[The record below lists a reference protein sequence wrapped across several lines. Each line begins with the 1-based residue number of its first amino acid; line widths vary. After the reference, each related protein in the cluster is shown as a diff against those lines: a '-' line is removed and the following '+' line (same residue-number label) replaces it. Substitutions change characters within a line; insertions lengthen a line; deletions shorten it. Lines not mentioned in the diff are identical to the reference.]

1 MLLLNHL
8 STKCQQNESFK
19 KKGCH
24 ETFSWPMQVVMQRAK
39 CQYPKPVIH
48 KKYSLIDGK
57 YRCAKYSK
65 IFLYQASATRHGNI
79 DWAKGKKGHKCIVYS
94 KVFPRKAQDNP
105 CKISIKKCLK
115 CQRYVRRKD
124 FLKHKELCF
133 PNPF

>member
-19 KKGCH
+19 NKGCH

-79 DWAKGKKGHKCIVYS
+79 DWAKGKKRSQMYS
-94 KVFPRKAQDNP
+94 LFKGIPSKSTRQ
-105 CKISIKKCLK
+105 SM
-115 CQRYVRRKD
+115 
-124 FLKHKELCF
+124 
-133 PNPF
+133 

>member
-65 IFLYQASATRHGNI
+65 IFLHQASATRHGNI

-94 KVFPRKAQDNP
+94 KVFPNKSQ
-105 CKISIKKCLK
+105 LE
-115 CQRYVRRKD
+115 
-124 FLKHKELCF
+124 KHKTIHAKLASKNAWNVKDMSEGKTF
-133 PNPF
+133 